1 MEHHQ
6 VKNQAMEELQALPPP
21 PALIKADL
29 DPLIKQAELLKDQL
43 VPQPPPPPQQLDQ
56 DLELTDLM
64 DLDQVLKPEAVH
76 PAPTET

>member
-21 PALIKADL
+21 PAHTKAEV
-29 DPLIKQAELLKDQL
+29 DPLIKQVELLKDQL
-43 VPQPPPPPQQLDQ
+43 VPQPPPHQQLDQ
-56 DLELTDLM
+56 DQELMDLM
-64 DLDQVLKPEAVH
+64 DLDQELKPEAVQ